1 MRTGA
6 ALTGRF
12 RPVRYGSIRGCRAGH
27 GLGLTRRRGRC
38 GNGLGFRNLLDEPF
52 PAGRAVRELS
62 LGNLM
67 PMRTAPHANEPM
79 PSARRV
85 RLGQPRPQLR
95 PCRRSGDDGTT
106 RASPAR
112 DPSVL
117 RVLRDA
123 LLRASSTER
132 AATPRGASSG
142 RVRESL
148 TQAATG
154 GQALRPLARALSEPI
169 GVEPPRLSRPCAP
182 RSAPPRLR
190 AAA

>member
-117 RVLRDA
+117 P
-123 LLRASSTER
+123 SS
-132 AATPRGASSG
+132 
-142 RVRESL
+142 
-148 TQAATG
+148 
-154 GQALRPLARALSEPI
+154 AR
-169 GVEPPRLSRPCAP
+169 
-182 RSAPPRLR
+182 R
-190 AAA
+190 AAARLLDRTRRYPPRRKQRSRARKPDAGGYRRSSTSAARKSAFRTDRS